1 MLFISSIH
9 IIAFC
14 WSFSPL
20 IFLGGTVLT
29 FLKVQKVAPP
39 PASVL
44 LVATMLVPA
53 SLLLLLVKLARVHLV
68 LMGVWW
74 WGIIR
79 GWGASSGGRARGW
92 TNTPREGR
100 KI

>member
-1 MLFISSIH
+1 MQILFAIESGIGGTRYLSSYYKHAHMLFISSIH

-68 LMGVWW
+68 LMGVW
-74 WGIIR
+74 
-79 GWGASSGGRARGW
+79 
-92 TNTPREGR
+92 
-100 KI
+100 